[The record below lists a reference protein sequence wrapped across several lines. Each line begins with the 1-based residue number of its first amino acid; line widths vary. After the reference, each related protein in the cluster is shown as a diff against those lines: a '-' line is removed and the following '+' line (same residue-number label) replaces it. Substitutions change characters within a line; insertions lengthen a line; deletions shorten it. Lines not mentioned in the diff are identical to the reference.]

1 MTRGARIA
9 LAVGILAGVG
19 WIIMA
24 WADVPVMPSY
34 LAAWLFWMAVPL
46 GALPLAMALEALD
59 APAVALLAMLRR
71 TLLLLPVGALLAIPV
86 LLRTAPLYRRPDLPD
101 ALPAAWMAPGFFIAR
116 AVVILVVLGLF
127 AVMFSRAPRRAP
139 RRGLA
144 VLGLV
149 LHVSLV
155 SVAAVDWV
163 LSLQPG
169 LGSSAIGL
177 LLIAS
182 QVGVASCLAVF
193 VLAVGTRDTEMPAGL
208 GMLLTVAL
216 AAWTFLH
223 MIQYLVVWSANLP
236 KEVTWY
242 QARAPGL
249 GGAMMWF
256 AAAAIVVGLAVLPS
270 GLARVPAVLA
280 SVAAMLL
287 AVHLVETLWLV
298 TPAFRGAF
306 TLNLAD
312 ILAMLG
318 IGGLLVGLLLSRMP
332 RAGRRHA
339 AV

>member
-1 MTRGARIA
+1 MTRGAWA
-9 LAVGILAGVG
+9 AMAVGILAGIG

-24 WADVPVMPSY
+24 GTDVPVMPSY

-59 APAVALLAMLRR
+59 APVGALLATLRR
-71 TLLLLPVGALLAIPV
+71 TLLLLPAGALLAIPI
-86 LLRTAPLYRRPDLPD
+86 LLRTAPLYRRANLPD
-101 ALPAAWMAPGFFIAR
+101 ALPAAWMAPGFFIIR
-116 AVVILVVLGLF
+116 AVVILVVLSLF
-127 AVMFSRAPRRAP
+127 AVVFSRAPRRTP

-149 LHVSLV
+149 LHVGLV

-177 LLIAS
+177 LLLAS
-182 QVGVASCLAVF
+182 QVGIASSLAVF
-193 VLAVGTRDTEMPAGL
+193 VVAVGTRKAETPAGL
-208 GMLLTVAL
+208 GMLLAVAL
-216 AAWTFLH
+216 AAWTILH
-223 MIQYLVVWSANLP
+223 MMQYLVVWSANLP

-242 QARAPGL
+242 QARTPGF
-249 GGAMMWF
+249 GGAMVWF
-256 AAAAIVVGLAVLPS
+256 AVAAIVVGLAVLPS
-270 GLARVPAVLA
+270 GWARVPAILA
-280 SVAAMLL
+280 SIAAMLL

-318 IGGLLVGLLLSRMP
+318 IGGLLVGLLLWWMP
-332 RAGRRHA
+332 REERRHA
-339 AV
+339 TI